1 MRQKLKKEEKKAR
14 LTVSINPILNQKLTE
29 LYTNVSKHVEWL
41 IYQDLKKNNTIEEMP
56 L

>member
-1 MRQKLKKEEKKAR
+1 MRKKLKENEKKVK
-14 LTVSINPILNQKLTE
+14 LTASINPILFNKLNE

-41 IYQDLKKNNTIEEMP
+41 IYQDLKKNNNIEEMP